1 MIGFLFIVVQ
11 YNLKVMDFYAW
22 LPSDRYFPS
31 ALEEQVSLIRY
42 STSVSGFLRQAVFF
56 RSID

>member
-1 MIGFLFIVVQ
+1 MR
-11 YNLKVMDFYAW
+11 DF
-22 LPSDRYFPS
+22 FPTGTFSS

-56 RSID
+56 QSVD

>member
-22 LPSDRYFPS
+22 LPSDQYFP
-31 ALEEQVSLIRY
+31 I
-42 STSVSGFLRQAVFF
+42 GFGRAGFPHQ
-56 RSID
+56 I

>member
-1 MIGFLFIVVQ
+1 MRDFLPIGI
-11 YNLKVMDFYAW
+11 
-22 LPSDRYFPS
+22 FPS

-42 STSVSGFLRQAVFF
+42 STSVSVFLRQAVFF